1 MITAEVTKRHETA
14 VMAIHV
20 RWDPPEGSAVLTTED
35 LGPPLPDKDAARL
48 AVQMRYPIA
57 FYGEPMPGLRHI
69 GVEEIIHVWKDV
81 ESHQR
86 GARAVACIVQTS
98 W

>member
-1 MITAEVTKRHETA
+1 
-14 VMAIHV
+14 MAIHV
-20 RWDPPEGSAVLTTED
+20 RWDPPEGSAVLTAEE
-35 LGPPLPDKDAARL
+35 LGPPFADKDAAKRL
-48 AVQMRYPIA
+48 VQARYPSA
-57 FYGEPMPGLRHI
+57 YYGEPLQGLRHI
-69 GVEEIIHVWKDV
+69 GVEEIIHVWKDL